1 MSEQKTNPR
10 HGGNPSL
17 RGRKT
22 FTQKF
27 TLELTREQVEGL
39 RELAGY
45 WTLSLDEALYRIAG
59 RGIDMELHLR
69 HYDEREAAE

>member
-1 MSEQKTNPR
+1 MTEEKTRLR

-17 RGRKT
+17 RGSK
-22 FTQKF
+22 KF
-27 TLELTREQVEGL
+27 TVELTGEEIQGL
-39 RELAGY
+39 RELASAWGK
-45 WTLSLDEALYRIAG
+45 SAEEALHRIAV

>member
-1 MSEQKTNPR
+1 MTEQKTNLR

-17 RGRKT
+17 RGRKI
-22 FTQKF
+22 FTV
-27 TLELTREQVEGL
+27 ELTGEEIQGL
-39 RELAGY
+39 RELAASWGE
-45 WTLSLDEALYRIAG
+45 SLEQALRRIAV